1 MATLSEIQG
10 HLADLGGTVHNINL
24 GLEAVRAEIQA
35 LKDQIAAGGVIT
47 QAELDSLDASV
58 QATQAEA
65 QDIMTKEGTL

>member
-24 GLEAVRAEIQA
+24 GLETVRVEIQA

-65 QDIMTKEGTL
+65 QDIMTTEGTL